1 MNIKECISDLEL
13 QISWIEGNGAHKFP
27 GYGNVVDAM
36 REAIALLKDK
46 EPAAPVRAEGAD
58 GETLW
63 YCGACDKGVVGL
75 ILYTYGVHEMRDSYC
90 PSCGRKV
97 AWND

>member
-1 MNIKECISDLEL
+1 
-13 QISWIEGNGAHKFP
+13 
-27 GYGNVVDAM
+27 
-36 REAIALLKDK
+36 
-46 EPAAPVRAEGAD
+46 VRAEGAD

-63 YCGACDKGVVGL
+63 YCGACDKGVVGM

-97 AWND
+97 KWE